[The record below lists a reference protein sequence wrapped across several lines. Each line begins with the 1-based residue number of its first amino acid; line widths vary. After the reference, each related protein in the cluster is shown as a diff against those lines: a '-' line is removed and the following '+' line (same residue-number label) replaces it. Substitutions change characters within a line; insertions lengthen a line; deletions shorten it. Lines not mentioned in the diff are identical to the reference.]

1 MMLTKPLWEIDFGG
15 GDLGINCLQEQNFA
29 QDFVQKTLGKNQ
41 MFDRHLKSLLK
52 KMLAS
57 DPKQRPTIEDILRKK
72 FIRQQQHLVK
82 FNRLKESFKS
92 NKKNKKASEKEKM
105 THLSEELED

>member
-1 MMLTKPLWEIDFGG
+1 MMLTKPLWDIDFGG

-57 DPKQRPTIEDILRKK
+57 DPRQRPSIEEILRKK
-72 FIRQQQHLVK
+72 FIRQQQHNAKV
-82 FNRLKESFKS
+82 NRLQEYYRASKKISG
-92 NKKNKKASEKEKM
+92 KNKK
-105 THLSEELED
+105 ELED